1 MKEGQILHRY
11 FNYLSLLNDI
21 ELSPLDPTGYDIISF
36 RDDLYHFA
44 NGHCNFIDTL
54 SKKFP
59 QNRKDIENYV
69 DTLHKITYN
78 SPYYSFKDFDNINLI
93 DPEHVKIS
101 VNNYL
106 DGISN
111 NETLNNILAGNSPL
125 YAGVKNKTPL
135 YIHALISDFYINS
148 AYRIVNSSDTIAKSL
163 IISLKK
169 MGADLYNNATVN
181 KIICDDEKA
190 VAIRLNNG
198 ELIDSKYIIS
208 DIHPETLLDMI
219 DSHLIRKAYRQRICN
234 MQQTVS
240 TFTVYIKF
248 KDNTVPYLNS
258 NFSNIGAEMFGI
270 AKHTVT
276 TSGQKIIYTCTSVM
290 KKSEMGKRS
299 YIICIYEI
307 LRCITMA
314 RHYCRQT
321 RYRIR
326 NVQNN

>member
-1 MKEGQILHRY
+1 
-11 FNYLSLLNDI
+11 
-21 ELSPLDPTGYDIISF
+21 
-36 RDDLYHFA
+36 
-44 NGHCNFIDTL
+44 
-54 SKKFP
+54 
-59 QNRKDIENYV
+59 
-69 DTLHKITYN
+69 
-78 SPYYSFKDFDNINLI
+78 
-93 DPEHVKIS
+93 
-101 VNNYL
+101 
-106 DGISN
+106 
-111 NETLNNILAGNSPL
+111 
-125 YAGVKNKTPL
+125 
-135 YIHALISDFYINS
+135 
-148 AYRIVNSSDTIAKSL
+148 
-163 IISLKK
+163 

-276 TSGQKIIYTCTSVM
+276 TSGQKLSIHAPV
-290 KKSEMGKRS
+290 
-299 YIICIYEI
+299 
-307 LRCITMA
+307 L
-314 RHYCRQT
+314 
-321 RYRIR
+321 
-326 NVQNN
+326 